1 MHLSKLQRGEFI
13 AIAGGALLGVGLF
26 LTWYGTN
33 GRGRIDGM
41 KGDFS
46 GWDVHTILRYVLLA
60 AAVAPVILAYVILRD
75 HKLSWA
81 RGELTAVIAIAAFG
95 LVFYNGLI
103 ARPGTS
109 NSLVSLKFGW
119 LVALAGTLL
128 MLFGSAQRAS
138 KSERK
143 RKPPGVL

>member
-13 AIAGGALLGVGLF
+13 AIAGGALLGIGLF
-26 LTWYGTN
+26 LHWYATN
-33 GRGRIDGM
+33 GLGRIDGK

-46 GWDVHTILRYVLLA
+46 GWEIHTTMRYLLLA
-60 AAVAPVILAYVILRD
+60 AAVAPIILAYVIVRD

-81 RGELTAVIAIAAFG
+81 RGEMTAVVAIAAFG
-95 LVFYNGLI
+95 LIAYNGLV

-109 NSLVSLKFGW
+109 NSLVSLQLGW
-119 LVALAGTLL
+119 LVAIAGSLL
-128 MLFGSAQRAS
+128 MLAGSALRSS